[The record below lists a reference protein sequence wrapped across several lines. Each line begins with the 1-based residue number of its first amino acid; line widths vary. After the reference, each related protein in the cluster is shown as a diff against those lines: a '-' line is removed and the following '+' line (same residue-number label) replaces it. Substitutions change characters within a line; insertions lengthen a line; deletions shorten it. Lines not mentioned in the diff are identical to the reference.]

1 MGVVHPRS
9 LRVAIN
15 GIGVSGP
22 TLAYWLRRAGHDPV
36 LFEKAPSLRTG
47 GYMVDFWGLGYEI
60 ADRMG
65 LVPTLRERCYLME
78 RLRMV
83 DARGREDAEL
93 DLAPMRAMLGGRFIS
108 LARSDLAAAL
118 FNLCKDTPARFGV
131 SISGIEPRDDGVLA
145 RLSDGG
151 VERFDLVVG
160 ADGLHSRVRELV
172 FGPQERFERPLG
184 CHVAA
189 FRLAGYP
196 RRDEL
201 TYVSHTVRNRQV
213 GRVSLRGDETLILLI
228 CRSELIEA
236 DLRRAD
242 AKRALRRA
250 FGDMQWEVPKILD
263 RMDDVDDVYF
273 DRVSQISLPRWFSDR
288 VALIGDAAACPSL
301 LAGEGTGL
309 GMVEA
314 YVLAEELDRAR
325 EDFSRAYAAYEG
337 RLRAFVARKQKAAV
351 RFRGFFAPR
360 TRLALT
366 VRKLAIRAMS
376 MPFMAKRL
384 LARSLDEAMP

>member
-1 MGVVHPRS
+1 M
-9 LRVAIN
+9 RVAIN

-47 GYMVDFWGLGYEI
+47 GYMVDFWGLGYDI

-65 LVPTLRERCYLME
+65 LLPTLRERGYLME

-83 DARGREDAEL
+83 DARGREEAGL
-93 DLAPMRAMLGGRFIS
+93 DLAPLRAMLGGRFMS
-108 LARSDLAAAL
+108 LARSDLASAL
-118 FNLCKDTPARFGV
+118 FEACGETPARFGV
-131 SISGIEPRDDGVLA
+131 SISGIEPQNDGVLA

-151 VERFDLVVG
+151 IERFDLVVG
-160 ADGLHSRVRELV
+160 ADGLHSRVRELA
-172 FGPQERFERPLG
+172 FGPQKRFERSLD

-201 TYVSHTVRNRQV
+201 TYVSHTVLNRQV

-228 CRSELIEA
+228 CRGAPIEG
-236 DLRRAD
+236 DLARAGT
-242 AKRALRRA
+242 KSALRRA
-250 FGDMQWEVPKILD
+250 FGDMRWEVPEILD

-273 DRVSQISLPRWFSDR
+273 DRVSQISLPHWFSGR

-314 YVLAEELDRAR
+314 YVLAEELARANG
-325 EDFSRAYAAYEG
+325 DFARAYAAYEG
-337 RLRAFVARKQKAAV
+337 RLRAFVARKQQAAL
-351 RFRGFFAPR
+351 RLRGFFTPR
-360 TRLALT
+360 TRLGLT
-366 VRKLAIRAMS
+366 VRTLAIRAMS
-376 MPFMAKRL
+376 IPLVAKRL
-384 LARSLDEAMP
+384 MAPSLDESMP